1 MRSFITLAVAIATA
15 VPAVAANRLT
25 DKEVKALVAKVEDGR
40 DRFDDALDGKLKNSI
55 LRGPGGEVD
64 VDRFLNDFQESIDRL
79 EERLAPGYAASQEA
93 QTVLR
98 QATAIDRFFRE
109 QPGGTKG
116 ESEWNR
122 LAADLQILAAAY
134 GTGFPL
140 AENAA
145 VRRMGDREVAAT
157 LEEVAKAAN
166 RLGKTLD
173 ADLKRD
179 AAVDKPTREGIVD
192 EARQLEKDAKAARNR
207 VKDGKPS
214 SAEADQVL
222 ARAAT
227 LQTFIAG
234 HQVPGSAPVWSDIS
248 GYLRQ
253 IGDAYHVQR

>member
-1 MRSFITLAVAIATA
+1 MRSFIALAMAIAIA
-15 VPAVAANRLT
+15 APAAAANRLT
-25 DKEVKALVAKVEDGR
+25 DKEVKTLVAKIEDGR

-98 QATAIDRFFRE
+98 QATTIDRYFRE

-122 LAADLQILAAAY
+122 LASDLQTLAAAY
-134 GTGFPL
+134 GTRFPL

-157 LEEVAKAAN
+157 LEEIEKAAN
-166 RLGKTLD
+166 RLGKSLD
-173 ADLKRD
+173 ADLKKD
-179 AAVDKPTREGIVD
+179 PAVDKPTREGIVD
-192 EARQLEKDAKAARNR
+192 EAKQLEKEAKAARNR

-227 LQTFIAG
+227 LQTFVAS
-234 HQVPGSAPVWSDIS
+234 HQVPGSAPVWSEIS
-248 GYLRQ
+248 GRLRQ
-253 IGDAYHVQR
+253 IGDAYQVQR

>member
-1 MRSFITLAVAIATA
+1 MRKFITLGLAIAIA
-15 VPAVAANRLT
+15 APAAASNRLT
-25 DKEVKALVAKVEDGR
+25 DKEVKALVAKIEDGR

-98 QATAIDRFFRE
+98 QATAIDRYFRE

-122 LAADLQILAAAY
+122 LTADLQTLAAAY
-134 GTGFPL
+134 GARFPL
-140 AENAA
+140 ADNAA
-145 VRRMGDREVAAT
+145 VRRMGDREVSAT
-157 LEEVAKAAN
+157 LEEIGKAAN
-166 RLGKTLD
+166 RLGKSLD

-179 AAVDKPTREGIVD
+179 AAMDKPTREAIVD

-214 SAEADQVL
+214 SGEADQVL
-222 ARAAT
+222 ARGAT
-227 LQTFIAG
+227 LQKFIAS
-234 HQVPGSAPVWSDIS
+234 HQVPGSAPLWSDIS

-253 IGDAYHVQR
+253 IGDAYQVQR